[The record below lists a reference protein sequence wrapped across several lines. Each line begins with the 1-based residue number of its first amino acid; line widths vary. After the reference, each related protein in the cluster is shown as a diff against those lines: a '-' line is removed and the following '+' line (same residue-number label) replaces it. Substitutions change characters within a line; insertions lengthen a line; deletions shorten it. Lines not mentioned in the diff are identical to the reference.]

1 MNGTSA
7 IPRPMHVTPSTPHGT
22 ADTPTPPMGSY
33 VARPEAMR
41 VLDEV
46 QASSRSVGV
55 VHVDLDRFHQVN
67 TQWGHSVGDLVLALL
82 GPRLT
87 ACLPAG
93 SVVCSTDGDAF
104 VAVVPTADWWLTM
117 SLAERMLQAVGEP
130 IDMDGGDVVVV
141 RASAGIA
148 WKAEHDAPID
158 LLEHAYLACRRA
170 KATAPG
176 TVVGYEYSLGEQAV
190 RRQRIEVGLRRA
202 IAHDELRLFVQPEID
217 LRDGR
222 VVGVE
227 ALVRW
232 QHPSDG
238 LLAPAAFLPDA
249 EAAGLMVELGEW
261 VLDAAIDLAERWRS
275 HRAGEPM
282 RVWVNLAA
290 QQLIDGDGVRLR
302 VQAALEAGRIT
313 PRCIGFEVTESSLLE
328 DLPAATGALMS
339 LRQLGLEIALDDFGT
354 GYSSLSYLRRL
365 PVTAVKID
373 RSFVQGLGDSLTDE
387 AIIEA
392 VIDLSHALGL
402 RVIAEGIED
411 VQQAT
416 ALVRMGTD
424 HAQGYYFGRPV
435 LPEELES
442 RLSLPWCG
450 AEPPATEPDPGVH
463 RADELPGFGSPRAR
477 LLMAALD
484 STHDS
489 VIVTA
494 ASGGDD
500 VSPPIVYVNDAF
512 EVETGLRSR
521 DVVGSTMTALLPDDV
536 SGEVLAWFADVYAIG
551 KAATRE
557 IPARRHDGTTFLGEV
572 SISPISDERGVHTH
586 WLHVRRDLTQR
597 MAAENDRR
605 RFQGLIEQ
613 TTSLVFIAERGGKLV
628 YANAA
633 QRRALGLELDEPLDG
648 ITTDTAFSF
657 EQRRQ
662 IGDVVLPALRET
674 RVWQGESVFVNRVTG
689 KRTEVVA
696 DVQYVDDPLRPG
708 VRFFAAVCRDVTEE
722 HRAAAAMR
730 RRRALGDFAARV
742 AQSALDQN
750 RHEFMDG
757 LDLLISD
764 LGQLIGAEFAFID
777 SIDLDRNVL
786 RPIGGWRSDAYP
798 PGTSMSSEVSLDR
811 IPNWISHLTRTSGVS
826 PSWRVGTSPW
836 SQELRDVF
844 PGDQGGAAL
853 VAPLRVGGV
862 LLGVLGV
869 ASGDVQHEWS
879 ELEIDT
885 VQQVAD
891 TLANLLARLRD
902 ADALRASET
911 RLGAMLASVR
921 DVLLVID
928 RDGWIRYANQSAET
942 SLGRTPDE
950 LVDHHFIGLVHAED
964 RAHAIDA
971 FAAQVAGIE
980 APPLELRVLH
990 ADGSSVWF
998 DVDSSSIEDPVVGG
1012 FMISLR
1018 DVSLRHESE
1027 QQAMRL
1033 VAHERVLLEVS
1044 QWALQVAPDRVF
1056 DGLHGHLELLGRAL
1070 RADAAFTAL
1079 LDGDH
1084 IRNVAG
1090 WSSDESMLA
1099 YELPDDDRELP
1110 ALVARYRSLEP
1121 LVIDDIALHEGAWA
1135 DEWRSFPVVDRA
1147 GLNVPLVSGGRCL
1160 GNLGVSMVT
1169 APRVWQPDEVALVE
1183 RVAGTVAALIAREQ
1197 VEASLRTSEA
1207 RLAALLDGS
1216 HDVVVVVDDHGTVRF
1231 ANAAVLR
1238 SLGYEPGDMVGRN
1251 VAEFVVPDDHVFAA
1265 RRLAE
1270 LQAGQPTPVTVVRL
1284 RASDGRVASFEVTS
1298 GGARDPITGGRVLA
1312 CRDVTSRLDDEVA
1325 STRWVALLRFAFD
1338 LAQTALDVDSLE
1350 FIEQLPSFCG
1360 DVAALLGVDLVYV
1373 DQLDEARSVIVNIA
1387 RWARAD
1393 LPNSLHAGEPIPFSR
1408 MPSWL
1413 ERLRLNEPVVIDD
1426 VTLCTES
1433 WALEKREALGAERG
1447 VLAVPMSSAGEL
1459 MGVVGVSMA
1468 GAAGAAR
1475 HWADDEVTFLRI
1487 VAETIAHVLERS
1499 RLDEALRRS
1508 EARFRLLSETAAD
1521 LVILVGLDG
1530 LLKYVSPS
1538 SMALTAVPANELI
1551 GTRAVEMIHPDD
1563 REISWK
1569 NVPLLFER
1577 GWAMSEMRI
1586 RRADGSYIWVANS
1599 TSAVCDPLTGNVVE
1613 FRASLRDITDRKRL
1627 EAELEHQA
1635 LHDPLTTLG
1644 NRILLQRRLE
1654 AAVAHDDRF
1663 GHVSV
1668 LLLDLDGFKHV
1679 NDTHGHIVGDEVL
1692 RMVAARLRRVTRP
1705 GDTLART
1712 GGDEFVLLCPGT
1724 DEGAAVRIAQRIID
1738 AIRAPLSVGD
1748 VTVQLGVSV
1757 GVAHQDGQLADADSL
1772 LIEADRAMYVA
1783 KRAGRCRVGVA
1794 DHVIS

>member
-1 MNGTSA
+1 MLEQMQS
-7 IPRPMHVTPSTPHGT
+7 STMP
-22 ADTPTPPMGSY
+22 AC
-33 VARPEAMR
+33 
-41 VLDEV
+41 
-46 QASSRSVGV
+46 SVGV

-67 TQWGHSVGDLVLALL
+67 TQWGHLVGDEVLGQL
-82 GPRLT
+82 GPRLA

-104 VAVVPTADWWLTM
+104 VAAVPDADWRLTL

-130 IDMDGGDVVVV
+130 IPVDGDVLVV

-148 WKAEHDAPID
+148 WKGEHDAPID
-158 LLEHAYLACRRA
+158 LLEQAYLACRRA

-190 RRQRIEVGLRRA
+190 RRQRIEAGLRRA
-202 IAHDELRLFVQPEID
+202 IVEDELRLFVQPEID

-222 VVGVE
+222 VIGVE

-232 QHPSDG
+232 QHPTDG

-275 HRAGEPM
+275 LRAGEPM

-290 QQLIDGDGVRLR
+290 QQLTDGDVVRSR
-302 VQAALEAGRIT
+302 VQAALDAGRIT
-313 PRCIGFEVTESSLLE
+313 SRCIGFEVTESSLLE

-339 LRQLGLEIALDDFGT
+339 LRELGIEIALDDFGT

-373 RSFVQGLGDSLTDE
+373 RSFVQGVGDSLTDE

-392 VIDLSHALGL
+392 VVDLSHALGL

-411 VQQAT
+411 VKQAT

-424 HAQGYYFGRPV
+424 HAQGYHFGRPV
-435 LPEELES
+435 PPEQLEPQ
-442 RLSLPWCG
+442 LGLPWCG
-450 AEPPATEPDPGVH
+450 AEPPASDPDPGVH

-494 ASGGDD
+494 ATGGDH

-512 EVETGLRSR
+512 ELETGLRSR
-521 DVVGSTMTALLPDDV
+521 DVIGSTMASLLPRNV
-536 SGEVLAWFADVYAIG
+536 SEEVIGWFADVYATG
-551 KAATRE
+551 KAATNE
-557 IPARRHDGTTFLGEV
+557 IPALRGDGSTFLGEV

-597 MAAENDRR
+597 LAAENDRR

-633 QRRALGLELDEPLDG
+633 QRRALGLALDEPLDG
-648 ITTDTAFSF
+648 ITTSNAFSG
-657 EQRRQ
+657 EQQRQ
-662 IGDVVLPALRET
+662 IDEVILPALRET
-674 RVWQGESVFVNRVTG
+674 RVWQCESVFVNRVTG
-689 KRTEVVA
+689 ERTEVVA
-696 DVQYVDDPLRPG
+696 DVQYVEDPLRPG
-708 VRFFAAVCRDVTEE
+708 VHFFAAVCRDVTDE
-722 HRAAAAMR
+722 HRVAADVR

-742 AQSALDQN
+742 AQSALDQS
-750 RHEFMDG
+750 RDEFMAG
-757 LDLLISD
+757 LDLLIAD
-764 LGQLIGAEFAFID
+764 FGRLIGAEFAFID
-777 SIDLDRNVL
+777 AIDVDRNVL
-786 RPIGGWRSDAYP
+786 RPIGGWRSESYP
-798 PGTSMSSEVSLDR
+798 PGTSVPPEVSLDR
-811 IPNWISHLTRTSGVS
+811 VPNWIAHLSRTSGVS
-826 PSWRVGTSPW
+826 RSWRVGAAPW
-836 SQELRDVF
+836 SQELRAAF
-844 PGDQGGAAL
+844 PGEQGGAAL
-853 VAPLRVGGV
+853 VTPLRVGGV
-862 LLGVLGV
+862 LLGVLGL
-869 ASGDVQHEWS
+869 ASGDVDHEWS
-879 ELEIDT
+879 ELEVDT

-902 ADALRASET
+902 ADALQTSET

-928 RDGWIRYANQSAET
+928 RDGWIRYANQSVET
-942 SLGRTPDE
+942 TLGWSPE
-950 LVDHHFIGLVHAED
+950 QMVDHHFVGMVHPDD
-964 RAHAIDA
+964 RAAAIDA
-971 FAAQVAGIE
+971 FAAQLAGTPP
-980 APPLELRVLH
+980 PPLELRVLH

-998 DVDSSSIEDPVVGG
+998 DVDSSSKEDPVVGG

-1018 DVSLRHESE
+1018 DVSLRHDSE
-1027 QQAMRL
+1027 RRAMRRNE
-1033 VAHERVLLEVS
+1033 HERVLLELS
-1044 QWALQVAPDRVF
+1044 QWALQVTPDRVF
-1056 DGLHGHLELLGRAL
+1056 DGLQRHLELLGRAL
-1070 RADAAFTAL
+1070 GTDAAFTAL
-1079 LDGDH
+1079 LEGDR

-1090 WSSDESMLA
+1090 WSADASVLA
-1099 YELPDDDRELP
+1099 YELPAHDRHLP
-1110 ALVARYRSLEP
+1110 ALVTRYRSLEP
-1121 LVIDDIALHEGAWA
+1121 LVIDDIELHDGAWA

-1147 GLNVPLVSGGRCL
+1147 GLNVPLVSGGQCL
-1160 GNLGVSMVT
+1160 GNLGVSMVASART
-1169 APRVWQPDEVALVE
+1169 WQPDEVALVE

-1216 HDVVVVVDDHGTVRF
+1216 HDVVVVVDEVGTIRY
-1231 ANAAVLR
+1231 ANAAVFR
-1238 SLGYEPGDMVGRN
+1238 SFGYEPAEMVGHN
-1251 VAEFVVPDDHVFAA
+1251 VAEYIVPEDHELTS
-1265 RRLAE
+1265 RRLAD
-1270 LQAGQPTPVTVVRL
+1270 LLTDQPTPITVVRIL
-1284 RASDGRVASFEVTS
+1284 AADGTVAAFEVTS
-1298 GGARDPITGGRVLA
+1298 GDDRDPITGGCVLA
-1312 CRDVTSRLDDEVA
+1312 CRDVSSRLDEEIA
-1325 STRWVALLRFAFD
+1325 AARWVSLLRFAFD
-1338 LAQTALDVDSLE
+1338 LAQTALDVDSLQ
-1350 FIEQLPSFCG
+1350 FIEQLPAFCRS
-1360 DVAALLGVDLVYV
+1360 VAELLGVDLVYV
-1373 DQLDEARSVIVNIA
+1373 DQLDETRRMIDNLASWSRDGV
-1387 RWARAD
+1387 
-1393 LPNSLHAGEPIPFSR
+1393 PNQLHTGAPIPFSK
-1408 MPSWL
+1408 MPNWL
-1413 ERLRLNEPVVIDD
+1413 DRLRSNEPVVVDD
-1426 VTLCTES
+1426 SARCTEA
-1433 WALEKREALGAERG
+1433 WAVEKRDLSSAERG
-1447 VLAVPMSSAGEL
+1447 LLAVPMSSAGEL
-1459 MGVVGVSMA
+1459 MGVLGVSMVVGGDGS
-1468 GAAGAAR
+1468 GAAVAPRRWSG
-1475 HWADDEVTFLRI
+1475 DEVTFLRI
-1487 VAETIAHVLERS
+1487 VTETIAHVLERS

-1538 SMALTAVPANELI
+1538 SMALLAVPASELI
-1551 GTRAVEMIHPDD
+1551 GTPADDMIHPDD
-1563 REISWK
+1563 RKIAWE
-1569 NVPLLFER
+1569 NVPRLFEH
-1577 GWAMSEMRI
+1577 GWAMSELRI
-1586 RRADGSYIWVANS
+1586 RRGDGTFVWVAS
-1599 TSAVCDPLTGNVVE
+1599 SSSAVSDPLSGDVVE
-1613 FRASLRDITDRKRL
+1613 FRASLRDISDRKRL

-1654 AAVAHDDRF
+1654 AEVAHDDRF

-1679 NDTHGHIVGDEVL
+1679 NDTHGHAVGDEVL
-1692 RMVAARLRRVTRP
+1692 RVVAARLRRLTRP
-1705 GDTLART
+1705 NDTLART

-1738 AIRAPLSVGD
+1738 AIRAPLTVGD
-1748 VTVQLGVSV
+1748 VVVQLGASV
-1757 GVAHQDGQLADADSL
+1757 GVAHQDGHLADADSL
-1772 LIEADRAMYVA
+1772 LIEADRAMYAA